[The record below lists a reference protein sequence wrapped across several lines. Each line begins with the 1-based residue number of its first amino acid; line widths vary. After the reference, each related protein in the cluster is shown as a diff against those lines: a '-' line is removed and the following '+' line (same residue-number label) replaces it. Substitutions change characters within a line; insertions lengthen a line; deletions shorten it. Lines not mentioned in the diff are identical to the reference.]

1 LTEKITDPKKTRKR
15 AMDLLARR
23 EHSRLEL
30 YQKLKQKKFE
40 PNIIN
45 AELDK
50 LSNEGLQSDER
61 FAEAF
66 LRSRVDKGK
75 GPNIILSELL
85 QRGVDEILVS
95 NVLES
100 ISEGQ
105 WCEVAYETMNK
116 KLGNESELDYDKQL
130 KLMKFLNNRG
140 FTRSQI
146 EKAKNL
152 LIEKSTARSNE
163 NE

>member
-1 LTEKITDPKKTRKR
+1 
-15 AMDLLARR
+15 MDLLARR

-40 PNIIN
+40 PNTIN
-45 AELDK
+45 VELDK

-66 LRSRVDKGK
+66 LRSRIDKGK

-85 QRGVDEILVS
+85 QRGVDELLVS

-146 EKAKNL
+146 ERAKNL
-152 LIEKSTARSNE
+152 LSEKSTAKSNE

>member
-1 LTEKITDPKKTRKR
+1 MTEKITDPAKTRKK

-30 YQKLKQKKFE
+30 YQKLKQRQFE
-40 PNIIN
+40 PDVIN
-45 AELDK
+45 SELSK
-50 LSNEGLQSDER
+50 LLDEGLQSDER

-66 LRSRVDKGK
+66 LRSRIDKGK

-85 QRGVDEILVS
+85 QRGVDELLVS

-146 EKAKNL
+146 ERAKNL
-152 LIEKSTARSNE
+152 LSEKSTARSNE

>member
-1 LTEKITDPKKTRKR
+1 
-15 AMDLLARR
+15 MDLLARR

-45 AELDK
+45 TELDK
-50 LSNEGLQSDER
+50 LSDEGLQSDER

-66 LRSRVDKGK
+66 LRSRIDKGK

-85 QRGVDEILVS
+85 QRGVDELLVS

-152 LIEKSTARSNE
+152 LSEKSTARSNE

>member
-1 LTEKITDPKKTRKR
+1 
-15 AMDLLARR
+15 MDLLARR

-30 YQKLKQKKFE
+30 YQKLKKKKFE

-50 LSNEGLQSDER
+50 LSDEGLQSDER

-66 LRSRVDKGK
+66 LRSRIDKGK

-85 QRGVDEILVS
+85 QRGVDELLVS

-146 EKAKNL
+146 ERAKNL
-152 LIEKSTARSNE
+152 LSEKRTARSNE

>member
-1 LTEKITDPKKTRKR
+1 
-15 AMDLLARR
+15 MDLLARR

-30 YQKLKQKKFE
+30 YQKLKKKQFE
-40 PNIIN
+40 PSIIN

-50 LSNEGLQSDER
+50 LSNEDLQSDER

-66 LRSRVDKGK
+66 LRSRIEKGK

-85 QRGVDEILVS
+85 QRGVDELLASNILD
-95 NVLES
+95 S
-100 ISEGQ
+100 ITEGQ
-105 WCEVAYETMNK
+105 WCEMAFQTMNK

-130 KLMKFLNNRG
+130 KLMKFLNYRG

-146 EKAKNL
+146 EKAKDL
-152 LIEKSTARSNE
+152 LTLERNSGNK
-163 NE
+163 

>member
-45 AELDK
+45 TELDK

-66 LRSRVDKGK
+66 LRSRIDKGK

-85 QRGVDEILVS
+85 QRGVDELLVS

-146 EKAKNL
+146 ERAKNL
-152 LIEKSTARSNE
+152 LSEKRTARSNE

>member
-30 YQKLKQKKFE
+30 YQKLKKKQFE
-40 PNIIN
+40 TSIIN

-50 LSNEGLQSDER
+50 LSNEDLQSDER

-66 LRSRVDKGK
+66 LRSRIEKGK

-85 QRGVDEILVS
+85 QRGVDELLASNILD
-95 NVLES
+95 S
-100 ISEGQ
+100 ITEGQ
-105 WCEVAYETMNK
+105 WCEMAFQTMNK

-130 KLMKFLNNRG
+130 KLMKFLNYRG
-140 FTRSQI
+140 FTHSQI
-146 EKAKNL
+146 EKAKDL
-152 LIEKSTARSNE
+152 LILERNSRA
-163 NE
+163 

>member
-1 LTEKITDPKKTRKR
+1 
-15 AMDLLARR
+15 MDLLARR

-30 YQKLKQKKFE
+30 YQKLKKKQFE
-40 PNIIN
+40 PSIIN

-50 LSNEGLQSDER
+50 LSNEDLQSDER

-66 LRSRVDKGK
+66 LRSRIEKGK

-85 QRGVDEILVS
+85 QRGVDELLACTILD
-95 NVLES
+95 S
-100 ISEGQ
+100 ITEGQ
-105 WCEVAYETMNK
+105 WCEMAFQTMNK

-130 KLMKFLNNRG
+130 KLMKFLNYRG

-146 EKAKNL
+146 EKAKDL
-152 LIEKSTARSNE
+152 LTLERNSRN
-163 NE
+163 

>member
-1 LTEKITDPKKTRKR
+1 MTEKITDPKKTRKR

-23 EHSRLEL
+23 AHSRLEL

-40 PNIIN
+40 ANTIN

-66 LRSRVDKGK
+66 LRSRIDKGK

-85 QRGVDEILVS
+85 QRGVDELLVS
-95 NVLES
+95 NILES

-146 EKAKNL
+146 ERAKNL
-152 LIEKSTARSNE
+152 LSEKSTAKSNE

>member
-1 LTEKITDPKKTRKR
+1 
-15 AMDLLARR
+15 MDLLARR

-45 AELDK
+45 TELDK

-66 LRSRVDKGK
+66 LRSRIDKGK

-85 QRGVDEILVS
+85 QRGVDELLVS

-146 EKAKNL
+146 ERAKNL
-152 LIEKSTARSNE
+152 LSEKSTARSNE

>member
-1 LTEKITDPKKTRKR
+1 
-15 AMDLLARR
+15 MDLLARR

-45 AELDK
+45 TELDK

-66 LRSRVDKGK
+66 LRSRIDKGK

-85 QRGVDEILVS
+85 QRGVDELLVS

-146 EKAKNL
+146 ERAKNL
-152 LIEKSTARSNE
+152 LSEKRTARSNE

>member
-1 LTEKITDPKKTRKR
+1 
-15 AMDLLARR
+15 MDLLARR

-45 AELDK
+45 TELDK

-66 LRSRVDKGK
+66 LRSRIDKGK

-85 QRGVDEILVS
+85 QRGVDELLVS

-146 EKAKNL
+146 ERAKNL
-152 LIEKSTARSNE
+152 LSEKSTAKSNE

>member
-1 LTEKITDPKKTRKR
+1 MTEKITDPKKTRKR

-30 YQKLKQKKFE
+30 YQKLKHKKFE

-50 LSNEGLQSDER
+50 LSDEGLQSDER

-66 LRSRVDKGK
+66 LRSRIDKGK

-85 QRGVDEILVS
+85 QRGVDELLVS

-146 EKAKNL
+146 ERAKNL
-152 LIEKSTARSNE
+152 LSEKSTARSNE

>member
-1 LTEKITDPKKTRKR
+1 
-15 AMDLLARR
+15 MDLLARR

-45 AELDK
+45 TELDK
-50 LSNEGLQSDER
+50 LSDEGLQSDER

-66 LRSRVDKGK
+66 LRSRIDKGK

-85 QRGVDEILVS
+85 QRGVDELLVS

-146 EKAKNL
+146 ERAKNL
-152 LIEKSTARSNE
+152 LSEKRTARSNE

>member
-1 LTEKITDPKKTRKR
+1 
-15 AMDLLARR
+15 
-23 EHSRLEL
+23 
-30 YQKLKQKKFE
+30 
-40 PNIIN
+40 
-45 AELDK
+45 
-50 LSNEGLQSDER
+50 LQSDER

-66 LRSRVDKGK
+66 LRSRIDKGK

-85 QRGVDEILVS
+85 QRGVDELLVS

-146 EKAKNL
+146 ERAKNL
-152 LIEKSTARSNE
+152 LSEKSTARSNE

>member
-1 LTEKITDPKKTRKR
+1 
-15 AMDLLARR
+15 MDLLARR

-45 AELDK
+45 TELDK

-66 LRSRVDKGK
+66 LRSRIDKGK

-85 QRGVDEILVS
+85 QRGVDELLVS
-95 NVLES
+95 NALES
-100 ISEGQ
+100 ISEWQ

-146 EKAKNL
+146 ERAKNL
-152 LIEKSTARSNE
+152 LSEKSTARSNE

>member
-1 LTEKITDPKKTRKR
+1 
-15 AMDLLARR
+15 MDLLARR

-45 AELDK
+45 TELDK

-75 GPNIILSELL
+75 GPNIIHSELL
-85 QRGVDEILVS
+85 QRGVDEILIS

-146 EKAKNL
+146 ERAKNL
-152 LIEKSTARSNE
+152 LSEKSTARSNE

>member
-1 LTEKITDPKKTRKR
+1 
-15 AMDLLARR
+15 MDLLARR

-45 AELDK
+45 TELDK

-95 NVLES
+95 NVLDS

-146 EKAKNL
+146 ERAKNL
-152 LIEKSTARSNE
+152 LSEKRTARSNE

>member
-1 LTEKITDPKKTRKR
+1 
-15 AMDLLARR
+15 MDLLARR

-45 AELDK
+45 TELDK
-50 LSNEGLQSDER
+50 LSDEGLQSDER

-66 LRSRVDKGK
+66 LRSRIDKGK

-85 QRGVDEILVS
+85 QRGVDELLVS

-152 LIEKSTARSNE
+152 LSEKRTARSNE

>member
-1 LTEKITDPKKTRKR
+1 
-15 AMDLLARR
+15 MDLLARR

-30 YQKLKQKKFE
+30 YQKLKKKKFE

-50 LSNEGLQSDER
+50 LSDEGLQSDER

-66 LRSRVDKGK
+66 LRSRIDKGK

-85 QRGVDEILVS
+85 QRGVDELLVS

-146 EKAKNL
+146 ERAKNL
-152 LIEKSTARSNE
+152 LSEKSTAKSNE

>member
-1 LTEKITDPKKTRKR
+1 
-15 AMDLLARR
+15 MDLLARR

-30 YQKLKQKKFE
+30 YQKLKKKKFE

-50 LSNEGLQSDER
+50 LSDEGLQSDER

-66 LRSRVDKGK
+66 LRSRIDKGK

-85 QRGVDEILVS
+85 QKGVDELLVS

-146 EKAKNL
+146 ERAKNL
-152 LIEKSTARSNE
+152 LSEKSTARSNE

>member
-1 LTEKITDPKKTRKR
+1 
-15 AMDLLARR
+15 MDLLARR

-45 AELDK
+45 TELDK

-66 LRSRVDKGK
+66 LRSRIDKGK

-85 QRGVDEILVS
+85 QRGVDELLVS

-105 WCEVAYETMNK
+105 WCEMAYETMNK

-146 EKAKNL
+146 ERAKNL
-152 LIEKSTARSNE
+152 LSEKSTARSNE